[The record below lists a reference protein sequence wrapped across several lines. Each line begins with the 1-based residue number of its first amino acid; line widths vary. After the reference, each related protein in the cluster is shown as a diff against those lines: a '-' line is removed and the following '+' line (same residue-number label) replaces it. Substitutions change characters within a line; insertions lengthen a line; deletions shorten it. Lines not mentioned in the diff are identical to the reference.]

1 MKQYLQLNLMQK
13 LTNGLLVTQSKRLLT
28 SIHKGTVTYHSKS
41 YFYNVEIIS

>member
-28 SIHKGTVTYHSKS
+28 SIHKKEQLHTIQKS
-41 YFYNVEIIS
+41 YFLQC